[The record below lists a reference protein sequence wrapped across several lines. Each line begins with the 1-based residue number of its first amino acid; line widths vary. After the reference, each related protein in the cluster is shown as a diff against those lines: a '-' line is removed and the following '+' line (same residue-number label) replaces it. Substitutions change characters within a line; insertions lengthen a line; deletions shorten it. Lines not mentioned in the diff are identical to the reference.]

1 MSFDEEIIECGEEFI
16 LLVFLGEDVC
26 MFWVDVYS

>member
-16 LLVFLGEDVC
+16 LLVFGRQNVI